1 MQYKDKVD
9 AMHRSNYQG
18 VPTDIRELLN
28 KHKRDERLNSI
39 FSSTVAQLKGTDYV
53 LGGNGLSG
61 VDCSGTVYYGLTQ
74 MGVDVGRFT
83 ANTLGNGSTDYVSYV
98 GLPSNN
104 MAGETGVLNFY
115 NINKKDYYDHVN
127 IGIGKT
133 EVPFGTE
140 NAKNQIIDATSG
152 STMLCRN
159 DGRDGQYYETLSG
172 AINQTYAPFSSNTP
186 VSQQGFINWD
196 EVIKS
201 VYEGTKL

>member
-1 MQYKDKVD
+1 M
-9 AMHRSNYQG
+9 
-18 VPTDIRELLN
+18 
-28 KHKRDERLNSI
+28 
-39 FSSTVAQLKGTDYV
+39 AQLKGTDYV

-61 VDCSGTVYYGLTQ
+61 VDCSGTVLYGLTQ
-74 MGVDVGRFT
+74 MGVNFEKRETVKTMSDADWINFNNPSSNLAG
-83 ANTLGNGSTDYVSYV
+83 VS
-98 GLPSNN
+98 G
-104 MAGETGVLNFY
+104 ALNFY
-115 NINKKDYYDHVN
+115 NTENNGLSHVN